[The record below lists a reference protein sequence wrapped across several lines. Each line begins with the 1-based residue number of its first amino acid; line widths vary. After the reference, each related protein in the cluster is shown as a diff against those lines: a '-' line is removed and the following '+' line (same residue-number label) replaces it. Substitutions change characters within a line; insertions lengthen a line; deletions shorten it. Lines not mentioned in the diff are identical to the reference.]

1 MVMHPASIPRPPGAG
16 AASRRVNDA
25 CGRLLT
31 VDTRQ
36 SRYVTQS
43 PDTSEAVDRLLME
56 RYRRMSP
63 NDKLRMVTE
72 LNQTVEAVALAGLRQ
87 RYPDA
92 SERELRLRLAA
103 IRYGR
108 ELVLKAFG
116 WDPDEHG

>member
-1 MVMHPASIPRPPGAG
+1 MM
-16 AASRRVNDA
+16 RVVV
-25 CGRLLT
+25 GSWT

-43 PDTSEAVDRLLME
+43 PDTSEAVDRFLME
-56 RYRRMSP
+56 RYRKMTPS
-63 NDKLRMVTE
+63 DKMRMVTE
-72 LNQTVEAVALAGLRQ
+72 LNETVEAVALTGLRM

-92 SERELRLRLAA
+92 PERELRLRLAA

-108 ELVLKAFG
+108 ELVIKAFG